1 MNEQAKVHSVKSNA
15 ARAARKALGNPQAQ
29 AGADFLLVEVEGGW
43 RWKLPN
49 DAAEQQAAD
58 DLASDMADG
67 CGVEL
72 PAELPTQAADEFDD
86 LLADMQAM
94 PAQPKEPKAAK
105 AKAAKAPKPA
115 KVHPDLA
122 LAMQGVIPK
131 LEVKSAANPSY
142 QKKADALRSLACGGD
157 LDGLKAYEIGGVNTY
172 AKMLRRYRDHL
183 VVAVE
188 TLNTKV
194 AG

>member
-1 MNEQAKVHSVKSNA
+1 MNEQAKVHTVKSNA
-15 ARAARKALGNPQAQ
+15 ARAARKALNNPQAQ
-29 AGADFLLVEVEGGW
+29 AGADFLLVEVDGGW
-43 RWKLPN
+43 RWELPN

-72 PAELPTQAADEFDD
+72 PAQAADEFDD

-94 PAQPKEPKAAK
+94 PAQPKEPKA
-105 AKAAKAPKPA
+105 KAAKAVKEPKAA
-115 KVHPDLA
+115 KVHHDLA

-142 QKKADALRSLACGGD
+142 QKKADALRSMATGGD
-157 LDGLKAYEIGGVNTY
+157 LDGLKGYQIGGVNTY

-188 TLNTKV
+188 ALNTKI